1 MAADRVVTILHID
14 DDPGYARLFARHFQ
28 RAQLPC
34 DLLHFPDGQAALDSL
49 HTAGT
54 GHTVPALPWGRA
66 LLIVLDLHLP
76 GLDGLQV
83 LTRLKGDARTQHIP
97 VFILTSE
104 DDPEVIARCYRHGC
118 NGYLTKPFQATQ
130 CGDALRALGL
140 LLAVLQLPPAR

>member
-1 MAADRVVTILHID
+1 MPPPP
-14 DDPGYARLFARHFQ
+14 PGH
-28 RAQLPC
+28 
-34 DLLHFPDGQAALDSL
+34 
-49 HTAGT
+49 
-54 GHTVPALPWGRA
+54 A

-97 VFILTSE
+97 VLILTSGDE
-104 DDPEVIARCYRHGC
+104 PEAIGRCYRHGC
-118 NGYLTKPFQATQ
+118 NGYITKPLQATQ